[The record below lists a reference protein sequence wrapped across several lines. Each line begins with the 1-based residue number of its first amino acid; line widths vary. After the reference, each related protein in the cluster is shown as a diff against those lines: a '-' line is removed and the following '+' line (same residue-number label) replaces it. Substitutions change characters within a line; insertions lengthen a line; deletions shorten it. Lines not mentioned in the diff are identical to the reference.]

1 MDNTIF
7 MKQIDECPLSVAC
20 ALLGIMRKHKI
31 TFFYSLVQNIPFSK
45 MKNTDVKCGTSSALF
60 DTTLL

>member
-1 MDNTIF
+1 MIIPTHG
-7 MKQIDECPLSVAC
+7 QVLY
-20 ALLGIMRKHKI
+20 LGIMRKHKI
-31 TFFYSLVQNIPFSK
+31 TFSYSLVQNIPFSK